1 MPAPRPAASFTI
13 LVIDDDAPVRDMVT
27 EVLEADGHL
36 VFGASGG
43 EEGLAIVEA
52 VVPDLILVDRHLPG
66 MNGLEVVRRLRTGA
80 ATRRTPIV
88 AMTSAIGEEAS
99 KLTRAGCIAFIP
111 KPFNPTEFRRLIA
124 DLIRVTIARRHH
136 DSS

>member
-1 MPAPRPAASFTI
+1 MATPRAASFAI
-13 LVIDDDAPVRDMVT
+13 LVIDDDATVRDMVT
-27 EVLEADGHL
+27 EVLQADGHL
-36 VFGASGG
+36 VFSASGG
-43 EEGLAIVEA
+43 EEGLAILEA
-52 VVPDLILVDRHLPG
+52 VLPDLILVDRHMPG
-66 MNGLEVVRRLRTGA
+66 MNGLEVVRRLRAGA

-99 KLTRAGCIAFIP
+99 ELTRAGCIAFIP

-124 DLIRVTIARRHH
+124 DLVRVTIARRHH